1 VEFIMDR
8 LSKPS
13 DEWIRDW
20 IARGAVQRHLPPD
33 PAETRRQREKQLQEQ
48 KYQEWRLR
56 LV

>member
-1 VEFIMDR
+1 MDR

-13 DEWIRDW
+13 DEWIREW
-20 IARGAVQRHLPPD
+20 MIRGATPRHSVLD
-33 PAETRRQREKQLQEQ
+33 PAELRRQREQQLVEQ

>member
-1 VEFIMDR
+1 MDQ

-13 DEWIRDW
+13 DDWIREW
-20 IARGAVQRHLPPD
+20 MRKGAAQRHSPLD
-33 PAETRRQREKQLQEQ
+33 PAETRRQREQQLREQ

>member
-1 VEFIMDR
+1 MDR

-13 DEWIRDW
+13 DEWIREW
-20 IARGAVQRHLPPD
+20 MIRSAAPRYSPID
-33 PAETRRQREKQLQEQ
+33 PAELRRQREQQLVEQ

>member
-1 VEFIMDR
+1 MDR

-13 DEWIRDW
+13 DEWIREW
-20 IARGAVQRHLPPD
+20 MARGAVQRHLAPD
-33 PAETRRQREKQLQEQ
+33 PTEIRRQREQQLREQ